1 MTGLLCGRCR
11 HDKGVSVLLNNCKSC
26 GAANVL
32 LIMALG
38 MTELI
43 GCIQIMQWYINQF
56 STYFTVVADILLIIT
71 IIIASIR
78 IPVWAFPVLFYVQVA
93 IVFL

>member
-32 LIMALG
+32 LILALG

-43 GCIQIMQWYINQF
+43 GYIQIMQWYINQF
-56 STYFTVVADILLIIT
+56 SSYYSGCRHTADNNNYNC
-71 IIIASIR
+71 
-78 IPVWAFPVLFYVQVA
+78 FY
-93 IVFL
+93 